1 MQCARQSKIPSM
13 VIKVRVIALYSD
25 LSYNIQNQCEKKNS
39 PSLYHQNNGIL
50 KALVTTASLNKA
62 LNSKSSTN
70 KKEYNTRHS
79 TQHTTTKREGG
90 GGRKGGREGVKL
102 LGY

>member
-1 MQCARQSKIPSM
+1 M
-13 VIKVRVIALYSD
+13 L
-25 LSYNIQNQCEKKNS
+25 KKKKF

-50 KALVTTASLNKA
+50 KTLVTTASLNQA

-79 TQHTTTKREGG
+79 TQQTTTKREGG

>member
-1 MQCARQSKIPSM
+1 M
-13 VIKVRVIALYSD
+13 L
-25 LSYNIQNQCEKKNS
+25 KKKKF

-50 KALVTTASLNKA
+50 KALVTTASLNQA
-62 LNSKSSTN
+62 LNSKSS
-70 KKEYNTRHS
+70 KREYNTHHS
-79 TQHTTTKREGG
+79 TQQTTTKREGG